1 MSSII
6 WYLYEFARKAWVE
19 GFFNAKSELDIVE
32 KPDRFRDFPDV
43 VKENCIGCGACTL
56 ACPSP
61 LAIKLIRDKDED
73 KEGLTYPEIDN
84 RACIRCGFCAEVC
97 PSKPKT
103 IYCGENHL
111 IEEPFNIVPS
121 KRKYMIDDFLCIKC
135 KECMNICQVN
145 AIGEKDNKFYVDDGK
160 CISCGDCLN
169 VCPVKGAMK
178 GIFLNNLEE
187 QKSSIKFIVNK
198 LEKYIESMEQELFN
212 LPDKKILKLEL
223 PLLNFHDEIIE
234 KISDEE
240 IAFEVVENTIN
251 RLKINIILWDYDKCN
266 QCKLCV
272 DECPTGAIKVDSQSN
287 TVKRNA
293 EKCLRCSICYQT
305 CPFGVV
311 KYFVAKFFLEKDENY
326 AFDSIIKITVKA
338 SQLAQWREY

>member
-1 MSSII
+1 
-6 WYLYEFARKAWVE
+6 
-19 GFFNAKSELDIVE
+19 
-32 KPDRFRDFPDV
+32 
-43 VKENCIGCGACTL
+43 
-56 ACPSP
+56 
-61 LAIKLIRDKDED
+61 
-73 KEGLTYPEIDN
+73 
-84 RACIRCGFCAEVC
+84 
-97 PSKPKT
+97 
-103 IYCGENHL
+103 
-111 IEEPFNIVPS
+111 
-121 KRKYMIDDFLCIKC
+121 
-135 KECMNICQVN
+135 
-145 AIGEKDNKFYVDDGK
+145 
-160 CISCGDCLN
+160 
-169 VCPVKGAMK
+169 K

-187 QKSSIKFIVNK
+187 QKSIIKLIVNK
-198 LEKYIESMEQELFN
+198 LEKYIESMEQDLFD

-223 PLLNFHDEIIE
+223 PLFNFHDEIIE

-272 DECPTGAIKVDSQSN
+272 DECPTGAIKVDSQSS

-311 KYFVAKFFLEKDENY
+311 KYFVAKFFLEKDENS